1 MHHTRASLS
10 FHRLLDAAFEADRP
24 WLQAAAATIVDLEH
38 HGGRVTVTDFGQSRS
53 QCALFL
59 VDLAK
64 VRNVAVGDQ
73 VAAGAMI
80 ERRGD
85 ELPTVAPRPVRKI
98 CQNGAVLADDSGTA
112 QSVDA
117 YQVDEALRVCLSGEV
132 LARAAD
138 RFRRAATTTIVDLRG
153 LLERLRLATPP
164 HDLVDE
170 FARAGD
176 STGWGLLNAATA
188 LARDERNLAR
198 RAERERDAERILA
211 AIERGW
217 AAPAHAANST
227 PHHAS
232 QFSGRCRN

>member
-1 MHHTRASLS
+1 MHQTHASLS
-10 FHRLLDAAFEADRP
+10 FQRLVDAALEADRP
-24 WLQAAAATIVDLEH
+24 WLQAAAATVTDLGH
-38 HGGRVTVTDFGQSRS
+38 HGGQITVTDFGQSRS

-85 ELPTVAPRPVRKI
+85 ELPTVAPRPVRKV
-98 CQNGAVLADDSGTA
+98 CQNGAVLTDDAGPA

-117 YQVDEALRVCLSGEV
+117 YQMDEALRVCLSGEV

-176 STGWGLLNAATA
+176 KTAWGLVNAATA

-217 AAPAHAANST
+217 AAPAHAAST
-227 PHHAS
+227 APQLVS
-232 QFSGRCRN
+232 QFSGR